1 VKYLHLLW
9 ANLRRK
15 KTRTILTVLS
25 IFVAFV
31 LFSLLVAVEHAMDM
45 GVSVA
50 GEDRLVVRHK
60 VSLIQLLPESYE
72 SQIEQVEGVA
82 DATYATWFGGIY
94 QDPRNYFAQFPVDPD
109 EYLAMYPEFLLSEE
123 ERAAWR
129 ETRTGAVVG
138 RGLAEKYGWKLGDKV
153 PIQATIWVQEDGS
166 RTWTF
171 DVVGIYDGA
180 EQGTDDTQ
188 FLFRYDYF
196 DEARGMAKGEIGW
209 YMIRVEDPER
219 AAAVAAAVDARFA
232 NSAAETDTSTE
243 KAFVQ
248 GFAKQVG
255 NIGKMMAAV
264 LGAVF
269 FTILLVAGN
278 TMAQAVRE
286 RTEELGVL
294 KAMGFTSR
302 QVLGLVVGESC
313 LISVLGGGLGLAL
326 GWALVTLG
334 GDPTG
339 GALPI
344 FFMPAPQVALGAA
357 LVVLLGLLAGALP
370 ALQAMRLRVA
380 DALRRG

>member
-1 VKYLHLLW
+1 MRYLPLLW

-25 IFVAFV
+25 ILVAFL
-31 LFSLLVAVEHAMDM
+31 LFGYLVTIEHAFAM

-50 GEDRLVVRHK
+50 GADRLVVQHK
-60 VSLIQLLPESYE
+60 VSLIQTLPESYE
-72 SQIEQVEGVA
+72 GRMEQVEGVL
-82 DATYATWFGGIY
+82 DATHATWFGGIY
-94 QDPRNYFAQFPVDPD
+94 QDPKNFFGQFPVQPD
-109 EYLAMYPEFLLSEE
+109 EYLDMYPEFLLDDAA
-123 ERAAWR
+123 RRAWR
-129 ETRTGAVVG
+129 DTRTGAVVG
-138 RGLAEKYGWKLGDKV
+138 RNTADKFGWKVGDKV
-153 PIQATIWVQEDGS
+153 PLQATIYVQKDGS

-171 DVVGIYDGA
+171 DIVGIYDGA

-196 DEARGMAKGEIGW
+196 DEARVVLPGEVGW
-209 YMIRVEDPER
+209 FMIRVEDPDR
-219 AAAVAAAVDARFA
+219 AVEVAEAVDALFA
-232 NSAAETDTSTE
+232 NSPAETRTATE

-248 GFAKQVG
+248 GFAKQIG
-255 NIGKMMAAV
+255 NIGKMLMAV

-286 RTEELGVL
+286 RTEEIGVL
-294 KAMGFTSR
+294 KAMGFGPR
-302 QVLGLVVGESC
+302 QVLGLVVGEAC
-313 LISVLGGGLGLAL
+313 LLSVLGGGLGLAVAWVL
-326 GWALVTLG
+326 ITTG

-344 FFMPAPQVALGAA
+344 FFLPPGMLVVGAALAVALG
-357 LVVLLGLLAGALP
+357 VVTGILP
-370 ALQAMRLRVA
+370 ALQAIRLDVA

>member
-1 VKYLHLLW
+1 MKYLHLLW

-357 LVVLLGLLAGALP
+357 LVVLLGLLAGAFP
-370 ALQAMRLRVA
+370 ALQAMRLNVA

>member
-1 VKYLHLLW
+1 MKYLHLLW